1 MENLGHSGRSVE
13 VIAREYIE
21 ELRAMRYSERTLE
34 HYQHSL
40 RDFIATVRKDDPC
53 AITVRDL
60 EKYRGVLLDRRFKP
74 ASVLTYFQSIRL
86 FFKYMEDTQG
96 IFVNPAVGLASIR
109 KSHELQPVPTE
120 EEMQILL
127 AQPDVTTPAGIRD
140 RAMLETVYSAGVRRR
155 ELLDMTVACLD
166 LENGRARIMG
176 KGQRERMVPLG
187 AEAIRWLRIYLKQV
201 RTVKAKE
208 YSRDALW
215 LGRSGRPMG
224 YENPPQLLARYGKA
238 PGITTRIGLHSIR
251 RACATHMLRH
261 GASAASIQLLLG
273 HSDMRHL
280 SHYLRVAMSDLKK
293 AHEESRLGQ

>member
-1 MENLGHSGRSVE
+1 
-13 VIAREYIE
+13 
-21 ELRAMRYSERTLE
+21 
-34 HYQHSL
+34 
-40 RDFIATVRKDDPC
+40 
-53 AITVRDL
+53 
-60 EKYRGVLLDRRFKP
+60 
-74 ASVLTYFQSIRL
+74 
-86 FFKYMEDTQG
+86 
-96 IFVNPAVGLASIR
+96 
-109 KSHELQPVPTE
+109 
-120 EEMQILL
+120 MQILL

-251 RACATHMLRH
+251 RACATHMLRR

-273 HSDMRHL
+273 HADMCHL
-280 SHYLRVAMSDLKK
+280 SEYLKVSISDLKK